1 MEHDSPLALAVEMGK
16 DVRKLE
22 LEAFKKVV
30 KVILSYKKK
39 RVLDSLAACF

>member
-1 MEHDSPLALAVEMGK
+1 MEHDSPLTLEVETGK

-22 LEAFKKVV
+22 LEGLKKVV

-39 RVLDSLAACF
+39 RVLDNLAACF